1 MSRRR
6 HQLASAAFLVA
17 VVACAGIPQR
27 ASADT
32 LESALAQAYLNNPL
46 LNAQRALVRA
56 TDESVPQ
63 ALSGY
68 RPRVSATANLSAQ
81 TNNVVTRNA
90 PILPLASLPDTT
102 QSGGTHHE
110 ALERR

>member
-6 HQLASAAFLVA
+6 RQFAPAAFLVA
-17 VVACAGIPQR
+17 ALACAGIPHR

-32 LESALAQAYLNNPL
+32 LESALAQAYLNNPQ

-56 TDESVPQ
+56 TDEGVPQ

-90 PILPLASLPDTT
+90 PINSARV
-102 QSGGTHHE
+102 
-110 ALERR
+110 AA

>member
-6 HQLASAAFLVA
+6 HQLALAAFLVA

-32 LESALAQAYLNNPL
+32 LEFALAQAYLNNPL

-68 RPRVSATANLSAQ
+68 RPRVLGDGKPLGADQQCRDEKRADPSARVAA
-81 TNNVVTRNA
+81 
-90 PILPLASLPDTT
+90 
-102 QSGGTHHE
+102 
-110 ALERR
+110 